1 MYEVTHRENYKL
13 LLKYLKASGKRDA
26 AVDFFQKTSKYAGG
40 WYLRE
45 KKMMMTIIIWVCGY
59 FVYKVWMYS
68 YYIHTQNNHEGNN
81 NPPIFNEN

>member
-45 KKMMMTIIIWVCGY
+45 KKMMMMMTIII
-59 FVYKVWMYS
+59 
-68 YYIHTQNNHEGNN
+68 
-81 NPPIFNEN
+81 